1 MDKEKATDKGRE
13 PLTIEALE
21 QVTGGSGIA
30 DSEQPSIS
38 PDIYQTVKCRS
49 CGNEYGPTS
58 QAEYNLGLCP
68 NCRQRP

>member
-38 PDIYQTVKCRS
+38 PDIYQTVICKS
-49 CGNEYGPTS
+49 CGKEYGPTS
-58 QAEYNLGLCP
+58 QAEYNLRLCP
-68 NCRQRP
+68 NCR